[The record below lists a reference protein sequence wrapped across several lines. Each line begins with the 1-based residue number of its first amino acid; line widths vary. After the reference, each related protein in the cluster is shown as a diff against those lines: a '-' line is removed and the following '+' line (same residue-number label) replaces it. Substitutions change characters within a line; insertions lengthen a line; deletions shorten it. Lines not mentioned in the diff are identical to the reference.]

1 MPRYP
6 LLLTAL
12 AAIAVAGG
20 GARAASSSEADRAA
34 HEREQMIAKL
44 EKKYGQR
51 LEACNRGQ
59 TAACA
64 EANRI
69 SGEIA
74 LLRKER

>member
-1 MPRYP
+1 MV
-6 LLLTAL
+6 LSSG
-12 AAIAVAGG
+12 IAE
-20 GARAASSSEADRAA
+20 ASSLSEADRAA
-34 HEREQMIAKL
+34 HKREAQIAKL
-44 EKKYGQR
+44 EKKYSRQ

-69 SGEIA
+69 SGEIT

>member
-1 MPRYP
+1 M
-6 LLLTAL
+6 AL
-12 AAIAVAGG
+12 AG
-20 GARAASSSEADRAA
+20 GAAAAATSSEADRAA
-34 HEREQMIAKL
+34 HKREQMIAKL

-59 TAACA
+59 TVACA

-69 SGEIA
+69 GGEIA

>member
-1 MPRYP
+1 MSRFP

-12 AAIAVAGG
+12 AAMALAGG
-20 GARAASSSEADRAA
+20 AAAAATSSEADRAA
-34 HEREQMIAKL
+34 HKREQMIATL

-59 TAACA
+59 TVACA

>member
-1 MPRYP
+1 MSRF
-6 LLLTAL
+6 LLLLSALGVITLSGGTA
-12 AAIAVAGG
+12 G
-20 GARAASSSEADRAA
+20 AASQSEADRAA
-34 HEREQMIAKL
+34 DKRAQMIAKL

-59 TAACA
+59 TSACA
-64 EANRI
+64 EANQI

>member
-1 MPRYP
+1 MP
-6 LLLTAL
+6 TAL
-12 AAIAVAGG
+12 AAIVLAGG
-20 GARAASSSEADRAA
+20 AAAAATSSEADRAA
-34 HEREQMIAKL
+34 QKREQMIAKL